1 MPTNKTSFL
10 LAAFILFVCSAT
22 VFGATAPEQA
32 ISGTLMA
39 EGGNFSCEHC
49 QVTLLANGGRPVAT
63 TYTDTAGHCSFQP
76 VPAGSY
82 MIHAEIEGFEDGS
95 QPIDGSEIGGLSPK
109 VLATPAPK
117 GGPRAAANCRTR
129 HL

>member
-63 TYTDTAGHCSFQP
+63 TYTDTAGHFSFQP
-76 VPAGSY
+76 VPAGSDL
-82 MIHAEIEGFEDGS
+82 HHDETQRFEEFT
-95 QPIDGSEIGGLSPK
+95 QPTDPTDIAGL
-109 VLATPAPK
+109 
-117 GGPRAAANCRTR
+117 
-129 HL
+129 